1 MMRPNLLR
9 ALLTLSLAIVTA
21 PALAARTPDPTHA
34 PDFEEGCRQM
44 QLKHF
49 GDAITILTG
58 AIADMPK
65 DSLAYFRRGQCFLCL
80 SQYDQAIQDFD
91 RAIQLESQVPTF
103 YLWRGTAEA
112 KLEKDDLAVRDYEQ
126 AMRLDPSLVVSYNKS
141 HETPK
146 DNGQN
151 PSADASAT
159 DVIPNS
165 AATKKT
171 ATIELGKSE
180 NALKDYADAVARL
193 SIRTSA
199 YFRPGTVFSG
209 LCEIDP
215 SGKIIRTPPENENG
229 KLTKKNG
236 ADYFELKNA
245 AVALRAADDEITKL
259 PSAPRSYFVRG
270 QAHEQLGEKMDAL
283 KDLTR
288 AIELDQNNTQY
299 LLSRAFLYHE
309 MGDIDHFESDVKRA
323 IELDPTLPRVIT
335 FSVSFKNESDTKQ
348 Q

>member
-1 MMRPNLLR
+1 
-9 ALLTLSLAIVTA
+9 
-21 PALAARTPDPTHA
+21 
-34 PDFEEGCRQM
+34 M

-49 GDAITILTG
+49 ADAITILTG

-91 RAIQLESQVPTF
+91 HAIQFESQVPTF

-112 KLEKDDLAVRDYEQ
+112 KLQKDDLAVRDYER
-126 AMRLDPSLVVSYNKS
+126 AMRLDPSLVVAYNKS
-141 HETPK
+141 HEKPKGNAPDQSTDGTP
-146 DNGQN
+146 
-151 PSADASAT
+151 T
-159 DVIPNS
+159 DSNTEPNTRDYAPNS
-165 AATKKT
+165 VTSKKT

-180 NALKDYADAVARL
+180 NALKDYAEAVARL
-193 SIRTSA
+193 SIRTTA

-215 SGKIIRTPPENENG
+215 SGKVIHTPPDNQNG
-229 KLTKKNG
+229 TLRNKNG

-245 AVALRAADDEITKL
+245 AVALREADDEITKS
-259 PSAPRSYFVRG
+259 PSTAKPYFVRG
-270 QAHEQLGEKMDAL
+270 QAHEQLGERMDAL

-288 AIELDQNNTQY
+288 AIELEQNNTQFI
-299 LLSRAFLYHE
+299 LARAFLYHQMSDSE
-309 MGDIDHFESDVKRA
+309 RFESDVKHA
-323 IELDPTLPRVIT
+323 IEIDPTLPRVIT
-335 FSVSFKNESDTKQ
+335 FTASFKTEPDTKQ